1 MSQNEKAL
9 FIIFGS
15 TGDLAYRRLY
25 PALYHLYCKNILKDN
40 FAVIGTA
47 RREWSDEHYQSV
59 IQEAIQDI
67 KISDEDAIEFSK
79 HFYYQSHNVNDT
91 EHYHKLRNLADQLDE
106 EYSIGGNR
114 MFYLSMSPNFF
125 GTITSHLKSE
135 KLVTDK
141 GYNRVIIEKPFG
153 TEYENSNQLN
163 NDILNA
169 FDEEQIY
176 RIDHYL
182 GKDMIQSL
190 MALRFTNPFFKHI
203 WSNNYISNMQITLAE
218 DLGVDTRG
226 AFYEQ
231 SGALRDMVQNHI
243 LQIVS
248 YLLMDEPTSFDS
260 LDITKTKV
268 QALKDLKRIS
278 PENINELFVRGQYT
292 HSKDF
297 PEVLDYLSED
307 EVDKDSGVETFI
319 AGKLDSQNPNWHNVP
334 LYIRTGKRMAEKC
347 TRIDI
352 VFKKEDSALFS
363 PDEIAENVL
372 TIHIGPEEGL
382 TLQMNHKKIGLEY
395 ELEPIKLTHKVQGE
409 VPDDYEK
416 LILNAL
422 KGDKTNFVHWHEV
435 AESWKYIDDIR
446 NAWNLDSSKPFM
458 YPVNTNGPKEANELL
473 EKNGHDW
480 IWK

>member
-25 PALYHLYCKNILKDN
+25 PALYYLYSKNILKDN

-47 RREWSDEHYQSV
+47 RREWTDEHYQSV

-67 KISDEDAIEFSK
+67 KISDEDAEAFSK
-79 HFYYQSHNVNDT
+79 HFYYQAHNVNDT
-91 EHYHKLRNLADQLDE
+91 EHYQNLRHLADELDDA
-106 EYSIGGNR
+106 YNIGGNR

-125 GTITSHLKSE
+125 GTITSHIKSE
-135 KLVTDK
+135 QLVTVN

-153 TEYENSNQLN
+153 SEYKNSNQLN
-163 NDILNA
+163 NAILNA

-182 GKDMIQSL
+182 GKEMVQSIL
-190 MALRFTNPFFKHI
+190 ALRFTNPLFKHI
-203 WSNNYISNMQITLAE
+203 WNNDYISNMQITLAE

-248 YLLMDEPTSFDS
+248 YLLMDEPESFDS

-268 QALKDLKRIS
+268 QALKDLKRVDADQ
-278 PENINELFVRGQYT
+278 INETFVRGQYT
-292 HSKDF
+292 HSTDF
-297 PEVLDYLSED
+297 PNLLDYLSEN
-307 EVDKDSGVETFI
+307 EVAEDSTVETFV
-319 AGKLDSQNPNWHNVP
+319 AGKVESLHSNWENVP
-334 LYIRTGKRMAEKC
+334 VYIRTGKRMAKKC

-352 VFKKEDSALFS
+352 VFKKEESTLFS
-363 PDEIAENVL
+363 PDDVAENIL

-382 TLQMNHKKIGLEY
+382 ILHINHKKIGLEY
-395 ELEPIKLTHKVQGE
+395 ELEPAKLAHRAQGE

-422 KGDKTNFVHWHEV
+422 KGNKTNFVHWHEV

-446 NAWNLDSSKPFM
+446 NSWNLHSIQPLK
-458 YPVNTNGPKEANELL
+458 YPVNTNGPQEANQLL
-473 EKNGHDW
+473 EKNGHEW

>member
-1 MSQNEKAL
+1 MSQNKKAL

-25 PALYHLYCKNILKDN
+25 PALYRLYTQNLLKEN

-47 RREWSDEHYQSV
+47 RREWTDAHYQNV
-59 IQEAIQDI
+59 VQEAIQDI
-67 KISDEDAIEFSK
+67 QVSKEDAVAFST
-79 HFYYQSHNVNDT
+79 HFRYQSHNVKDT
-91 EHYHKLRNLADQLDE
+91 DHYHNLRKLADQLDA
-106 EYSIGGNR
+106 EYAIEGNR
-114 MFYLSMSPNFF
+114 VFYLSMSPGFF
-125 GTITSHLKSE
+125 GTITSHLQSE
-135 KLVTDK
+135 ELVTQH
-141 GYNRVIIEKPFG
+141 GFNRVIIEKPFG
-153 TEYENSNQLN
+153 TKYETSNQLN
-163 NDILNA
+163 NEILQS

-190 MALRFTNPFFKHI
+190 IALRFANPLFKHV
-203 WSNNYISNMQITLAE
+203 WNKAYISNLQVTLAE
-218 DLGVDTRG
+218 DIGVETRG

-248 YLLMDEPTSFDS
+248 YLLMEEPASFDS
-260 LDITKTKV
+260 LEITKAKV
-268 QALKDLKRIS
+268 QALKDLKRLT
-278 PENINELFVRGQYT
+278 PEEINAFFVRGQYT
-292 HSKDF
+292 FSEKYPD
-297 PEVLDYLSED
+297 VLDYLSED
-307 EVDKDSGVETFI
+307 EVSEESGVETFV
-319 AGKLDSQNPNWHNVP
+319 AGKLESNNPNWAGVP
-334 LYIRTGKRMAEKC
+334 LYIRTGKRMEEKC

-352 VFKKEDSALFS
+352 VFKQEETNLFPS
-363 PDEIAENVL
+363 ETLAENVL

-382 TLQMNHKKIGLEY
+382 SLQINNKKIGLAY
-395 ELEPIKLTHKVQGE
+395 EVEPVILSQKINGD

-422 KGDKTNFVHWHEV
+422 QGDKTNFVHWREV

-446 NAWNLDSSKPFM
+446 NAWNQDTSNLFA
-458 YPVNTNGPKEANELL
+458 YPAHTNGPAEANALL
-473 EKNGHDW
+473 EQNGHEW